1 VIQILVA
8 HLCKILY
15 LVYMKVIVAPTS
27 FKGSLTASEA
37 AECIAS
43 TVRQTLPQAEVVE
56 FPLSDGG
63 EGFVDTLIRGSGGG
77 VYETEVEGPLPKQ
90 KVRARWGI
98 LGRQQVGVIEMAAA
112 AGLSLVAPEKRDPK
126 ITTTFGVGQ
135 LIRAALDLQVDK
147 IVVGIGGSA
156 TNDGGAGMAQALG
169 ARLLRKDGTEVGR
182 GGAAL
187 IDLHQIDISWLD
199 RRIRRTKFV
208 VASDVT
214 NTLCGVH
221 GASAVYG
228 PQKGATAADVELL
241 DRALH
246 HYSSI
251 IKRDVGVDIL
261 ELPGSGAAGGL
272 GAGCVVFLNATMQSG
287 VEFVLDELDFDAK
300 LVGASLVITGEG
312 KIDEQ
317 TTYGKALTGIVRRA
331 EAEGVPVAA
340 IAGSIEGDR
349 RSLREKLGLT
359 TLQSLR
365 DSPSK
370 RVQFSTQ
377 EAMEKAKQLLF
388 RKAMEVVQQQKSN

>member
-1 VIQILVA
+1 
-8 HLCKILY
+8 
-15 LVYMKVIVAPTS
+15 MKVIVAPTS

-37 AECIAS
+37 TECIAS
-43 TVRQTLPQAEVVE
+43 AVRQTLPQAEVVE

-63 EGFVDTLIRGSGGG
+63 EGFVDALVRGSGGTIH
-77 VYETEVEGPLPKQ
+77 ETEVEGPLSQ
-90 KVRARWGI
+90 QRVRARWGI
-98 LGRQQVGVIEMAAA
+98 LGRQEVGVIEMAAA
-112 AGLSLVAPEKRDPK
+112 AGLSLVPAEKRDPK
-126 ITTTFGVGQ
+126 VTTTFGVGE
-135 LIRAALDLQVDK
+135 LIRAALDLRAEK
-147 IVVGIGGSA
+147 IVVGLGGSS

-169 ARLLRKDGTEVGR
+169 ARLLRKDGTEIGR

-214 NTLCGVH
+214 NPLCGPH

-228 PQKGATAADVELL
+228 PQKGATPADVELL
-241 DRALH
+241 DRALL

-251 IKRDVGVDIL
+251 IKRDVGIDIL
-261 ELPGSGAAGGL
+261 ESSGSGAAGGL
-272 GAGCVVFLNATMQSG
+272 GAGCVVFLNATIQLG
-287 VEFVLDELDFDAK
+287 VEFVLNELNFDGR

-317 TTYGKALTGIVRRA
+317 TTYGKAITGIVRRA
-331 EAEGVPVAA
+331 EAVGVPVAA

-349 RSLREKLGLT
+349 KSLQERLVLSM
-359 TLQSLR
+359 LRSLR

-370 RVQFSTQ
+370 MNELSTQ
-377 EAMEKAKQLLF
+377 EAIENAKQLLF
-388 RKAMEVVQQQKSN
+388 QKTVEVMQHQNSSSWNPS

>member
-1 VIQILVA
+1 
-8 HLCKILY
+8 
-15 LVYMKVIVAPTS
+15 MKVIVAPTS

-37 AECIAS
+37 TECIAS
-43 TVRQTLPQAEVVE
+43 AVRHTLRQAEVVE

-63 EGFVDTLIRGSGGG
+63 EGFVDTLVHGSGGG
-77 VYETEVEGPLPKQ
+77 FYETEVEGPLPRQ
-90 KVRARWGI
+90 RVCARWGI
-98 LGRQQVGVIEMAAA
+98 LGHQQVGVIEMAAA
-112 AGLSLVAPEKRDPK
+112 AGLSLVPAEKRDPK

-135 LIRAALDLQVDK
+135 LIGAALDLRVDR
-147 IVVGIGGSA
+147 IVIGIGGSA
-156 TNDGGAGMAQALG
+156 TNDGGAGMAQTLG

-182 GGAAL
+182 GGVAL
-187 IDLHQIDISWLD
+187 MDLYQIDISWLD

-214 NTLCGVH
+214 NPLCGPH

-228 PQKGATAADVELL
+228 PQKGATPADVALL

-246 HYSSI
+246 HYSMI

-261 ELPGSGAAGGL
+261 ESPGSGAAGGL

-287 VEFVLDELDFDAK
+287 VEFVLDELNFDGRLA
-300 LVGASLVITGEG
+300 GASFVITGEG

-317 TTYGKALTGIVRRA
+317 TTYGKAITGVVRRA
-331 EAEGVPVAA
+331 EAVGVPVAA

-349 RSLREKLGLT
+349 GSLQEKLGLS
-359 TLQSLR
+359 TLWSLR

-370 RVQFSTQ
+370 MNELSTQ
-377 EAMEKAKQLLF
+377 EAIEKAKQLLSQ
-388 RKAMEVVQQQKSN
+388 KAVEVVRQQNIG

>member
-214 NTLCGVH
+214 NTLYGPH

-228 PQKGATAADVELL
+228 PQKGATPADVALL
-241 DRALH
+241 DRALY
-246 HYSSI
+246 HYSAI

-261 ELPGSGAAGGL
+261 ESPGSGAAGGL

-287 VEFVLDELDFDAK
+287 VEFVLNELDFDVK
-300 LVGASLVITGEG
+300 LVDASFVITGEG

-317 TTYGKALTGIVRRA
+317 TTYGKALTGVVRRA
-331 EAEGVPVAA
+331 EAAGVPVAA

-349 RSLREKLGLT
+349 KSLQQRLGLSV
-359 TLQSLR
+359 LQSLR
-365 DSPSK
+365 DSPLK
-370 RVQFSTQ
+370 TKELSTQ
-377 EAMEKAKQLLF
+377 KAIEKAKQLLSQ
-388 RKAMEVVQQQKSN
+388 KAVEVVRQQNIS

>member
-1 VIQILVA
+1 
-8 HLCKILY
+8 
-15 LVYMKVIVAPTS
+15 MKVIVAPTS
-27 FKGSLTASEA
+27 FKGSLSASEA
-37 AECIAS
+37 TECIAAAA
-43 TVRQTLPQAEVVE
+43 RQTLPRAEVVE

-63 EGFVDTLIRGSGGG
+63 EGFVDTLVRGSRGRI
-77 VYETEVEGPLPKQ
+77 YETEVEGPLPQ
-90 KVRARWGI
+90 QRVRARWGI

-112 AGLSLVAPEKRDPK
+112 AGLSLVPAEKRDPK

-135 LIRAALDLQVDK
+135 LVRAALDLRVDK

-169 ARLLRKDGTEVGR
+169 ARLLRKDGTEVAR

-187 IDLHQIDISWLD
+187 MDLHQIDISWLD

-214 NTLCGVH
+214 NPLCGPH

-228 PQKGATAADVELL
+228 PQKGATPADVDLL
-241 DRALH
+241 DRALR

-251 IKRDVGVDIL
+251 IKRDLGVDIL
-261 ELPGSGAAGGL
+261 ELHGSGAAGGL
-272 GAGCVVFLNATMQSG
+272 GAGCVVFLSATMQSG
-287 VEFVLDELDFDAK
+287 VEFLLNELDFDAR
-300 LVGASLVITGEG
+300 LIGASLVITGEG

-317 TTYGKALTGIVRRA
+317 TTYGKALAGIVRRA
-331 EAEGVPVAA
+331 EAAKVPVAA

-349 RSLREKLGLT
+349 TSLQQKLGLS

-365 DSPSK
+365 DSPS
-370 RVQFSTQ
+370 RTNQFSTQ

-388 RKAMEVVQQQKSN
+388 QKAVELVRQQNTS

>member
-1 VIQILVA
+1 
-8 HLCKILY
+8 
-15 LVYMKVIVAPTS
+15 MKVIVAPTS

-43 TVRQTLPQAEVVE
+43 AVRQTLPQAEVVE

-63 EGFVDTLIRGSGGG
+63 EGFVDTLVRGSRGKIH
-77 VYETEVEGPLPKQ
+77 ETEVEGPLPQ
-90 KVRARWGI
+90 QRVRARWGV

-112 AGLSLVAPEKRDPK
+112 AGLSLVPVEKRDPK
-126 ITTTFGVGQ
+126 ITTAFGVGQ
-135 LIRAALDLQVDK
+135 LIRAALDLRVDK

-169 ARLLRKDGTEVGR
+169 ARLLRKDGTEIGR

-187 IDLHQIDISWLD
+187 MDLHQIDISWLD

-214 NTLCGVH
+214 NPLCGSH

-228 PQKGATAADVELL
+228 PQKGATPADVALL
-241 DRALH
+241 DRALL

-287 VEFVLDELDFDAK
+287 VEFVLNELDFDAK

-331 EAEGVPVAA
+331 EAAKVPVAA

-349 RSLREKLGLT
+349 TSLLQRLGLS

-365 DSPSK
+365 DSQS
-370 RVQFSTQ
+370 RTNQFSTQ
-377 EAMEKAKQLLF
+377 EAMEKAKELLF
-388 RKAMEVVQQQKSN
+388 QKAVEVVRQQSTG